1 MKANNSYILK
11 NKSFM
16 MFILSRLS
24 SSFGYQMLAVAVG
37 WQMYTITKSTFYL
50 GMVGLVQFI
59 PLVLLTFV
67 SGHMA
72 DRYNRKWIISI
83 SQITGGLSVLVLTWG
98 TYEGW
103 INKEVLLLLSFIIGA
118 AKSFSG
124 PAQQSMLP
132 NIIEKKDFPK
142 AVALSSSFFEFS
154 VIIGPSLGG
163 IFYAINP
170 ELVYFVISGLLFLS
184 SILIHSVTLINSE
197 MIHTSSN
204 RVRDVFAGLSFIK
217 SRPAIL
223 GALSL
228 DLFAVLLGGATALL
242 PVYASEILKIGPVGL
257 GVLRSAPSVGAL
269 LVSFYLAK
277 YPLKKNVGRTMFR
290 AVICFGLATIIFG
303 LSKSALVS
311 FFALFVLGAS
321 DVISVVIRQTFVQME
336 TPDEL
341 RGRVSSVN
349 FLFVGTSNQLGEFE
363 SGITASAF
371 GVVPAVLIGGI
382 GTVVIAIL
390 WMRLFPAL
398 LNIDKLEHA
407 QE

>member
-1 MKANNSYILK
+1 
-11 NKSFM
+11 

-37 WQMYTITKSTFYL
+37 WQMYAITKSTFYL

-83 SQITGGLSVLVLTWG
+83 SQITSGLSVLVLAWS

-103 INKEVLLLLSFIIGA
+103 INKEILLLLSFIIGA
-118 AKSFSG
+118 AMSFSG

-142 AVALSSSFFEFS
+142 AVAISSSFFEFS

-170 ELVYFVISGLLFLS
+170 EFVYVVIGGLLLIASFL
-184 SILIHSVTLINSE
+184 IQTVTMLNNE
-197 MIHTSSN
+197 TKRSN
-204 RVRDVFAGLSFIK
+204 TNRIKEAFAGLSFIK

-228 DLFAVLLGGATALL
+228 DMFAVLLGGATALL
-242 PVYASEILKIGPVGL
+242 PVYASEILKIGPLGL

-269 LVSFYLAK
+269 LVSIYLAK
-277 YPLKKNVGRTMFR
+277 HPLKKNVGRTMFK
-290 AVICFGLATIIFG
+290 AVICFGLATIVFG
-303 LSKSALVS
+303 ISNSLIVS
-311 FFALFVLGAS
+311 FLALFVLGAS
-321 DVISVVIRQTFVQME
+321 DVVSVVIRQTFVQME

-349 FLFVGTSNQLGEFE
+349 FLFIGTSNQLGEFE

-382 GTVVIAIL
+382 GTVVIALL
-390 WMRLFPAL
+390 WMRLFPTL
-398 LNIDKLEHA
+398 LKIDKLEHA
-407 QE
+407 HIN

>member
-1 MKANNSYILK
+1 
-11 NKSFM
+11 
-16 MFILSRLS
+16 
-24 SSFGYQMLAVAVG
+24 MLAVAVG
-37 WQMYTITKSTFYL
+37 WQMYAITKSTFYL

-83 SQITGGLSVLVLTWG
+83 SQITSGLSVLVLAWS

-103 INKEVLLLLSFIIGA
+103 INKEILLLLSFIIGA
-118 AKSFSG
+118 AMSFSG

-142 AVALSSSFFEFS
+142 AVAISSSFFEFS

-170 ELVYFVISGLLFLS
+170 EFVYVVIGGLLLIASFL
-184 SILIHSVTLINSE
+184 IQTVTMLNNE
-197 MIHTSSN
+197 TKRSN
-204 RVRDVFAGLSFIK
+204 TNRIKEAFAGLSFIK

-228 DLFAVLLGGATALL
+228 DMFAVLLGGATALL
-242 PVYASEILKIGPVGL
+242 PVYASEILKIGPLGL

-269 LVSFYLAK
+269 LVSIYLAK
-277 YPLKKNVGRTMFR
+277 HPLKKNVGRTMFK
-290 AVICFGLATIIFG
+290 AVICFGLATIVFG
-303 LSKSALVS
+303 ISNSLIVS
-311 FFALFVLGAS
+311 FLALFVLGAS
-321 DVISVVIRQTFVQME
+321 DVVSVVIRQTFVQME

-349 FLFVGTSNQLGEFE
+349 FLFIGTSNQLGEFE

-382 GTVVIAIL
+382 GTVVIALL
-390 WMRLFPAL
+390 WMRLFPTL
-398 LNIDKLEHA
+398 LKIDKLEHA
-407 QE
+407 HIN